1 MTSEY
6 YEYNAR
12 VKLITFMIFYGA
24 FWGADSVILIYFHI
38 WVMFGKG
45 KQVNPRKKM

>member
-24 FWGADSVILIYFHI
+24 FWGVDSVILIYFHI
-38 WVMFGKG
+38 WVMFGKAS
-45 KQVNPRKKM
+45 R